1 MSEFAAALLLALIA
15 LGGAGYCAWLY
26 SRFRKPYYAW
36 WSASWL
42 LYAVRVGVIIGF
54 IRTQQSGW
62 LFWHQVLTGW
72 TALGFLAAGL
82 SFARGLKWTPKL
94 ALIALFPVV
103 WSYIAIFTLEN
114 FLLAVVPA
122 IAFLSAATLVTG
134 VSFARHAQRT
144 GSPGA
149 WDARRRLH
157 ALGGA
162 PSRLSA
168 SACAWC
174 MGTMGILSRHSV
186 HSGCRGGHWTAGN

>member
-1 MSEFAAALLLALIA
+1 MTEFAAALLLALIA

-42 LYAVRVGVIIGF
+42 LYAVRVGMIIGF

-94 ALIALFPVV
+94 ALAALFPVV

-122 IAFLSAATLVTG
+122 IVFLSAATLVTG
-134 VSFARHAQRT
+134 ISFAWHAQIGR
-144 GSPGA
+144 A
-149 WDARRRLH
+149 H
-157 ALGGA
+157 
-162 PSRLSA
+162 
-168 SACAWC
+168 
-174 MGTMGILSRHSV
+174 V
-186 HSGCRGGHWTAGN
+186 